1 MISTR
6 DAIRHPDHSGRRE
19 GIIAGLLG
27 AVVVAVFYFVL
38 DISRGQALMTPTVL
52 GEMLILHAPITATPD
67 PAAIFIYTTLHGV
80 AFIAL
85 GMLLSVLMRAAD
97 RSALARYAIV
107 QLLVVFEVF
116 FYGLLSIVSDR
127 ARGLFPFLGVLAANT
142 LAASTMIAWLWR
154 HSSFLPS
161 AGRSSGSRSEPTRSR
176 TRPPRRCNDTER
188 LRR

>member
-1 MISTR
+1 MTSIR
-6 DAIRHPDHSGRRE
+6 DSIPWPDHSGRRE

-27 AVVVAVFYFVL
+27 ALVVAMFYFIL

-52 GEMLILHAPITATPD
+52 GEILILHAPITAAPD

-85 GMLLSVLMRAAD
+85 GLLLSAMMRAAD
-97 RSALARYAIV
+97 RSAVARYAVV

-116 FYGLLSIVSDR
+116 FYGLLSIVSAR

-142 LAASTMIAWLWR
+142 LAAGTMMAWLWR
-154 HSSFLPS
+154 HHPAIRRALKQ
-161 AGRSSGSRSEPTRSR
+161 EPLGADQE
-176 TRPPRRCNDTER
+176 RRAAAATVQR
-188 LRR
+188 Y